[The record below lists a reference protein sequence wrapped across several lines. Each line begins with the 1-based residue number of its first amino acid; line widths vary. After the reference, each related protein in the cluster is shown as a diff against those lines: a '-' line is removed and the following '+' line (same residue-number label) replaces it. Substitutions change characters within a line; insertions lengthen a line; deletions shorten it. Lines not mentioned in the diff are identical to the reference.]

1 MSTFYSDIETTV
13 LNNGY
18 ATDWIKPSTGER
30 QGCPLSPFLFMLSA
44 DLMSNK
50 IRQSNDITGI
60 SLFSKEIKLSQFA
73 DDTNLLC
80 ADLESVENSLRS
92 VNSFGDI
99 SGLRLNIERT
109 KATGLGKWE
118 NRTTK
123 PLSLKWVKNPT
134 KILGIYFSYDIKGNN
149 QLNFD
154 HKIQKLQTNL
164 DMWRSRDLT
173 LFGRVLTIKT
183 LGISNLVYSASNFD
197 VPKEITKNVQSRLL
211 NFYGKT
217 KGIRLK
223 E

>member
-18 ATDWIKPSTGER
+18 ATDWIKPCTGVR
-30 QGCPLSPFLFMLSA
+30 QGCPLSPFLFILSA
-44 DLMSNK
+44 ELMSNK
-50 IRQSNDITGI
+50 IRRSNDIRGI

-73 DDTNLLC
+73 DDTYLLC
-80 ADLESVENSLRS
+80 TDLEAVENSLRS

-99 SGLRLNIERT
+99 SGLRLNIEKT
-109 KATGLGKWE
+109 KAMWLGKWA

-154 HKIQKLQTNL
+154 HKIKKLQTNL
-164 DMWRSRDLT
+164 DMCRSRDLT
-173 LFGRVLTIKT
+173 LFGRVLIIKT
-183 LGISNLVYSASNFD
+183 LGFSNFLYSASNID
-197 VPKEITKNVQSRLL
+197 VPKEIIKSGRL
-211 NFYGKT
+211 
-217 KGIRLK
+217 
-223 E
+223 